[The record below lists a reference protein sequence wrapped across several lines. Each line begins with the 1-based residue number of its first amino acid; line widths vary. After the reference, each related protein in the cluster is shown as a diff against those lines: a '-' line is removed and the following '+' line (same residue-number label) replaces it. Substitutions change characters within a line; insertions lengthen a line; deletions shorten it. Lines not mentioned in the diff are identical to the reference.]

1 MLVDHKTANLTMPK
15 ALQIFNNWARLRGL
29 SAETMR
35 GYEVDSRQFVK
46 WYGGLGLG
54 LTEVTSD
61 HIEGFVQYLI
71 DQRGCKATSVN
82 RKLNTLDRFFYC
94 LKKKGW
100 VPNNPVDEVER
111 LKTTE
116 TERTYLNPCEIQAM
130 LSHIAHPILYFF
142 VCTMVHTG
150 IRVSECRNL
159 QVTDVDI
166 EERRIRIRN
175 GKGGRHRIVPIGP
188 KLQEELIFYLQ
199 RHRPH
204 TESTRFFALEK
215 TGSVS
220 TQYVNQI
227 LWKAGRKAGITKHVT
242 SHTLRHSF
250 ASHLVRQGT
259 HIAVNQKLLGHANLK
274 TTSIYLHI
282 QQDEMKAA
290 VENLDF
296 TQG

>member
-1 MLVDHKTANLTMPK
+1 M
-15 ALQIFNNWARLRGL
+15 
-29 SAETMR
+29 
-35 GYEVDSRQFVK
+35 
-46 WYGGLGLG
+46 
-54 LTEVTSD
+54 
-61 HIEGFVQYLI
+61 
-71 DQRGCKATSVN
+71 
-82 RKLNTLDRFFYC
+82 
-94 LKKKGW
+94 
-100 VPNNPVDEVER
+100 
-111 LKTTE
+111 
-116 TERTYLNPCEIQAM
+116 
-130 LSHIAHPILYFF
+130 
-142 VCTMVHTG
+142 
-150 IRVSECRNL
+150 SECRNL

-175 GKGGRHRIVPIGP
+175 GKGEASDRADW
-188 KLQEELIFYLQ
+188 
-199 RHRPH
+199 
-204 TESTRFFALEK
+204 TETAGGAHILFAKTSPAYGIYSFFALEK